1 MSLTFD
7 DYINAV
13 KATTINPRIKI
24 EFLYPD
30 ETVKEE
36 ITEDIKSDG
45 GNLSINF
52 QNGVRK
58 SCNVTLINIE
68 KKYIPSPNTIWIK
81 NKFKLWL
88 GFKINGEDYF
98 ISQGI
103 FVVRNPEVLS
113 NYSEKTVNLTGID
126 KFALL
131 DGTLGGELDGIYQI
145 PVGTNIYEA
154 IKSILV
160 LVNDTKSPILDGK
173 YISEVTPYTLRKEA
187 GGNYGELLIELAGML
202 SANIYYNENGHLI
215 FEEGTIDIVDNI
227 KSPIWEFTTD
237 EFEYLGSTVTYQF
250 EDIFNEV
257 LVIGDNIDGNIAT
270 GKATNTNLLSST
282 RTQLIGKR
290 TKVIE
295 DSIIYTDN
303 LALQRANYELKR
315 LVMLQSKSIIKS
327 TPMYHLDVNKIIT
340 LTDDY
345 YDFDK
350 ERFLIQSINIPFSLG
365 SQIDIDVVNAVE
377 LTFDNV

>member
-1 MSLTFD
+1 MALTYD
-7 DYINAV
+7 DYINAL
-13 KATTINPRIKI
+13 KSTTIRPRIKI

-36 ITEDIKSDG
+36 ITQDIKSDG

-52 QNGVRK
+52 QNGVRR
-58 SCNVTLINIE
+58 SCNVSLINID

-81 NKFKLWL
+81 NKFRLWL
-88 GFKINGEDYF
+88 GLEINGEDYF

-103 FVVRNPEVLS
+103 FVIRNPEVSS
-113 NYSEKTVNLTGID
+113 NFSEKLVNLTGID

-131 DGTLGGELDGIYQI
+131 DGQLGGDLDAIYQI
-145 PVGTNIYEA
+145 SVGTNIYAA

-160 LVNDTKSPILDGK
+160 LAGDTKSPILDTK
-173 YISEVTPYTLRKEA
+173 YISEVTPYTIRKEA
-187 GGNYGELLIELAGML
+187 GRNYGELLIELAGML
-202 SANIYYNENGHLI
+202 STNIFYNENGHLV
-215 FEEGTIDIVDNI
+215 FEEGAIDIVDNV

-237 EFEYLGSTVTYQF
+237 EFEYIGSTVTYQF

-257 LVIGDNIDGNIAT
+257 LVIGDNINGNIAT

-282 RTQLIGKR
+282 RTSLIGKR

-295 DSIIYTDN
+295 DSIISTN
-303 LALQRANYELKR
+303 SLALQRANYELKR
-315 LVMLQSKSIIKS
+315 LVMLQSKSVIKS
-327 TPMYHLDVNKIIT
+327 TPMFHLDVNKVIT

-345 YDFDK
+345 YNFNKD
-350 ERFLIQSINIPFSLG
+350 RFLIQSVNIPFSLG

-377 LTFDNV
+377 LKFNNI

>member
-1 MSLTFD
+1 MLTFD

-13 KATTINPRIKI
+13 KLNTIYPRIKI

-36 ITEDIKSDG
+36 ITQDIKSNG

-58 SCNVTLINIE
+58 SCNVPLINID
-68 KKYIPSPNTIWIK
+68 KKYIPSPNTIWIR

-88 GFKINGEDYF
+88 GLRINNEDYF

-103 FVVRNPEVLS
+103 FVVRNPEVS
-113 NYSEKTVNLTGID
+113 NNFSEKLVNLTGVD

-131 DGTLGGELDGIYQI
+131 DGQLGGELDAIYQI
-145 PVGTNIYEA
+145 PVGTNIHEA
-154 IKSILV
+154 IKSILI
-160 LVNDTKSPILDGK
+160 LAGDTKSPILDSK
-173 YISEVTPYTLRKEA
+173 YISETTPYTIRKEA
-187 GGNYGELLIELAGML
+187 GGNYGEILNELAGML
-202 SANIYYNENGHLI
+202 SANIFYNENGHLV
-215 FEEGTIDIVDNI
+215 FEEGTVDIIDNT
-227 KSPIWEFTTD
+227 KSSIWDFTTE
-237 EFEYLGSTVTYQF
+237 EFEYLGVNVTYQF

-257 LVIGDNIDGNIAT
+257 LVIGDNINGDIAT
-270 GKATNTNLLSST
+270 GKATNTNLLSPT

-295 DSIIYTDN
+295 DSIIYTDS

-315 LVMLQSKSIIKS
+315 LIMLQSKSTLKS
-327 TPMYHLDVNKIIT
+327 TPMFHLDVNKIIT

-345 YDFDK
+345 YNFDRD
-350 ERFLIQSINIPFSLG
+350 RFLIQSINIPFDLG
-365 SQIDIDVVNAVE
+365 SQIDIDVVNSVE
-377 LTFDNV
+377 LEFDNI